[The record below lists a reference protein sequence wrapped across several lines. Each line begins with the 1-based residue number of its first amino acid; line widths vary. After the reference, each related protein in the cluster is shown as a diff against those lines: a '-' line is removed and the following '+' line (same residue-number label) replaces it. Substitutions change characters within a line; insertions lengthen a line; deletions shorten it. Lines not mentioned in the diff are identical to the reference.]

1 MSTLSITDT
10 YKVLEMTLR
19 PLSYWYTQD
28 NVEEVAVDNPGGIW
42 LRLRGKH
49 AHPWHYYED
58 PKLTREYLNDIM
70 YIIANTYD
78 LAYDPVSGVPVV
90 FAALPGGHR
99 FSGIAGRNVMYD
111 NDDLTGGIAMA
122 IRVYREDLDIKMEQF
137 GLVQGGRLRQ
147 INKLKDV
154 EDPDDPYERLVLS
167 IQRGDNILISG
178 ATATGKTTFLNN
190 MIKLLDEHKRILTI
204 EDTRELIVKQP
215 NHVHLV
221 VSRTEATNNFTYANV
236 IDLVVRFT
244 PDAILGGE
252 ISTTNANAIWKLM
265 NSGHENCFATIHAAD
280 PDEAYR
286 AFIGRIAES
295 NHQSFSGS
303 EEEKLFKEMK
313 DKLRVVQINRNGNIR
328 AITEIT

>member
-1 MSTLSITDT
+1 
-10 YKVLEMTLR
+10 
-19 PLSYWYTQD
+19 
-28 NVEEVAVDNPGGIW
+28 
-42 LRLRGKH
+42 
-49 AHPWHYYED
+49 
-58 PKLTREYLNDIM
+58 
-70 YIIANTYD
+70 
-78 LAYDPVSGVPVV
+78 
-90 FAALPGGHR
+90 
-99 FSGIAGRNVMYD
+99 
-111 NDDLTGGIAMA
+111 MA
-122 IRVYREDLDIKMEQF
+122 IRVYKEDLGIGMEQF

-154 EDPDDPYERLVLS
+154 EDPDDPYERLILS
-167 IQRGDNILISG
+167 IKRGDNILISG

-190 MIKLLDEHKRILTI
+190 MIQLLDEHKRIITI

-221 VSRTEATNNFTYANV
+221 VSRTETTNNFTYANV